1 MQVMFYD
8 CKELTNVDIS
18 HFDTTNTRYMQN
30 MLSGC
35 SKLTATIAIKIEI
48 QIVPICYIMQLL
60 YLQQK

>member
-1 MQVMFYD
+1 MQGMFYD

-35 SKLTATIAIKIEI
+35 SKLTAIKIEI